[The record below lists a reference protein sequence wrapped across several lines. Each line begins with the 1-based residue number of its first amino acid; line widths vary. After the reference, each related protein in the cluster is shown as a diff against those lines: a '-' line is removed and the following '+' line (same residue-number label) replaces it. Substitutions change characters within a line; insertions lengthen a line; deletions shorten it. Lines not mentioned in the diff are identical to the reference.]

1 MAGAHPRDGIPAS
14 GTMSS
19 PSARVGGGAAPLTA
33 CGQPRR
39 RARCALTLWSIR
51 CSAASRPA
59 SRGTWW
65 SAARHDALVL
75 VTRRPPGRAS
85 RWRAAAGEGSRWRGG
100 MDAVGGTGRVP
111 CLHSLTALVGM
122 HPLTR
127 LGPAIGTLFVIS
139 ACAGKHCWTSR
150 AAKEPPMRQPRPC
163 AVTQRHASPLDAQ
176 SLQHPGAPM
185 RPRRASRVVSFVLG
199 FALGTGVAVLLSLL
213 CAWFAA

>member
-85 RWRAAAGEGSRWRGG
+85 RWRALVAGERAPGG
-100 MDAVGGTGRVP
+100 AGGTD
-111 CLHSLTALVGM
+111 
-122 HPLTR
+122 
-127 LGPAIGTLFVIS
+127 
-139 ACAGKHCWTSR
+139 AG
-150 AAKEPPMRQPRPC
+150 
-163 AVTQRHASPLDAQ
+163 
-176 SLQHPGAPM
+176 
-185 RPRRASRVVSFVLG
+185 
-199 FALGTGVAVLLSLL
+199 
-213 CAWFAA
+213 